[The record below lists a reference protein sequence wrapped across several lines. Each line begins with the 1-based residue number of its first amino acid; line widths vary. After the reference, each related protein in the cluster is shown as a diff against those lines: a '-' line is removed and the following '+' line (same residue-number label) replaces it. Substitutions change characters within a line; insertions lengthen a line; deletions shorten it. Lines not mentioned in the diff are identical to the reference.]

1 MANKEIKETDDTNEK
16 EKIFEYIQNLGW
28 SVFYLIIVN
37 VMINIFM
44 GIVLVVKIIIGLV
57 KAIM

>member
-16 EKIFEYIQNLGW
+16 EKIFENIQNSGW